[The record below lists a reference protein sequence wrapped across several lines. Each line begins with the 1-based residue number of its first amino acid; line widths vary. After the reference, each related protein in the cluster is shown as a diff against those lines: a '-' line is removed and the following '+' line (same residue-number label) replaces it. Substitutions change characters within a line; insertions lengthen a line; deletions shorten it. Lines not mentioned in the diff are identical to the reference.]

1 MNFSLYIAKRYLFSK
16 GSTNAINIIT
26 GIALLG
32 IIIGALI
39 LTIVLSAFGGL
50 KALHLQFTS
59 ITDPQLKVFPTT
71 GKFFSVSEQQ
81 KIEIASLEGV
91 ANFAEIVENQVFL
104 NYKDKKQ
111 YANIK
116 GINKNYSTV
125 IATDSIIA
133 YGEWDFDNSYTVV
146 IGDEISNLLS
156 LGVNNTV
163 HPLDLYMP
171 KAGKGQ
177 ITNPVDAFMSESVR
191 VSGIYQLATEID
203 NKYVF
208 THIDLARKLL
218 SLSKEKVSH
227 IELKLKP
234 DANETKVRTQLLDI
248 FSNTVF
254 IKNRAQL
261 NDATYKMLKSEN
273 LMAYSVSTLVLIVA
287 LFNLI
292 GSMIMMIIDKKKN
305 LQTLYKV
312 GATVSSIRQIFF
324 LQGML
329 MTTIGG
335 IVGVGL
341 GLLILYLQQQYS
353 LIMITYNIAYP
364 VQLSVATVCI
374 VLATLLV
381 LGFIASLIASRSI
394 KKSLVIEKN

>member
-59 ITDPQLKVFPTT
+59 ITDPQLKVFPTS
-71 GKFFSVSEQQ
+71 GKFFSISEQQ

-104 NYKDKKQ
+104 NYKNKKQ
-111 YANIK
+111 YATIK
-116 GINKNYSTV
+116 GIDKQYSTV
-125 IATDSIIA
+125 ITTDSIIA
-133 YGEWDFDNSYTVV
+133 YGEWDFNNEYTVV
-146 IGDEISNLLS
+146 IGDQISNALS

-163 HPLDLYMP
+163 NPLDLYMP
-171 KAGKGQ
+171 KPGKGQ
-177 ITNPVDAFMSESVR
+177 ITNPTDAFMSESVR
-191 VSGIYQLATEID
+191 VSGIYQLSTEMD

-208 THIDLARKLL
+208 THIKLARKLL
-218 SLSKEKVSH
+218 NLPDEKVSH
-227 IELKLKP
+227 LELKLHPNASEYEVRKQLTRIF
-234 DANETKVRTQLLDI
+234 NET
-248 FSNTVF
+248 VF
-254 IKNRAQL
+254 LKNRAQL

-312 GATVSSIRQIFF
+312 GATISKIRQIFF

-329 MTTIGG
+329 MTLIGG
-335 IVGVGL
+335 GIGITL
-341 GLLILYLQQQYS
+341 GLIFVYLQQHYS

-364 VQLSVATVCI
+364 VQLSIATVGI
-374 VLATLLV
+374 VFTTLFI

-394 KKSLVIEKN
+394 KKSLVTAS

>member
-59 ITDPQLKVFPTT
+59 ITDPQLKVFPTS
-71 GKFFSVSEQQ
+71 GKFFSISEQQ

-111 YANIK
+111 YATIK
-116 GINKNYSTV
+116 GIDKQYSTV
-125 IATDSIIA
+125 ITTDSIIA
-133 YGEWDFDNSYTVV
+133 YGEWDFNNEYTVV
-146 IGDEISNLLS
+146 IGDQISNALS

-163 HPLDLYMP
+163 NPLDLYMP
-171 KAGKGQ
+171 KPGKGQ
-177 ITNPVDAFMSESVR
+177 ITNPTDAFMSESVR
-191 VSGIYQLATEID
+191 VSGIYQLSTEMD

-208 THIDLARKLL
+208 THIKLARKLL
-218 SLSKEKVSH
+218 NLPDEKVSH
-227 IELKLKP
+227 LELKLHPNASEYEVRKQLTRIF
-234 DANETKVRTQLLDI
+234 NET
-248 FSNTVF
+248 VF
-254 IKNRAQL
+254 LKNRAQL

-312 GATVSSIRQIFF
+312 GATISKIRQIFF

-329 MTTIGG
+329 MTLIGG
-335 IVGVGL
+335 GIGITL
-341 GLLILYLQQQYS
+341 GLIFVYLQQHYS

-364 VQLSVATVCI
+364 VQLSIATVGI
-374 VLATLLV
+374 VFTTLFI

-394 KKSLVIEKN
+394 KKSLVTAS